1 MSKSKVG
8 LGRLI
13 ALLIVGAII
22 TIGISFFVM
31 TMGAVDN
38 GVDMSGSAYED
49 EYDSVT
55 DISILSIGL
64 LKFLPIIIG
73 VCALIVGVA
82 GLKRYSGH

>member
-1 MSKSKVG
+1 MG

-22 TIGISFFVM
+22 TIGTSSFVM

-49 EYDSVT
+49 EYESVT
-55 DISILSIGL
+55 HISILSIVL

-73 VCALIVGVA
+73 VCALLVGVA
-82 GLKRYSGH
+82 GLKHYSGY